1 MSGPC
6 GALTRP
12 SPAESYHPTAA
23 CRAVRPAAQKAGRTP
38 RAQRPIVPHVRPKT
52 TPGTLPPEWARQPR
66 LIEINVSGNALEGE
80 LPAAWAALVALRRL
94 DASGNGG
101 LNGTLPASWGQL
113 PALQEL

>member
-1 MSGPC
+1 
-6 GALTRP
+6 
-12 SPAESYHPTAA
+12 
-23 CRAVRPAAQKAGRTP
+23 
-38 RAQRPIVPHVRPKT
+38 
-52 TPGTLPPEWARQPR
+52 
-66 LIEINVSGNALEGE
+66 VSGNALEGE